1 LKNGTTSITRSDAN
15 HFSYARQLDGID
27 IAQIIMWGFSFSGGT
42 AIAAVAAD
50 AGIAGLMLLRPFLDG
65 LARLLKATKSSP
77 ALVAWILP
85 GAMKDK
91 LGGHTLTALTGQPGE
106 HAAMT
111 FPGEANGFAAAVPP
125 DSPCLQREHIG
136 AVSHSCG
143 HTIAVARGGAIWSFA
158 PDSHSRACSPVS
170 AVPDAAR
177 QAWVGAQRFVSR
189 HRPAR
194 VRPAQGRASAGSGL
208 RRPPGALGGS
218 GSGLRR
224 KHRTD
229 RGVRG
234 GPRRIDERRPR
245 WRRSTAYV
253 GRSGTHTGSATPTR
267 SELPMVA
274 AAPTRLPRRVPLNRT
289 TCGARQRIAVDRASA
304 AGVG

>member
-1 LKNGTTSITRSDAN
+1 MKNGTTSITRSDAN

-125 DSPCLQREHIG
+125 RLTVPSTRAHRGCFSLLRPYD
-136 AVSHSCG
+136 
-143 HTIAVARGGAIWSFA
+143 RGGARRGNLELCAGQSFT
-158 PDSHSRACSPVS
+158 
-170 AVPDAAR
+170 
-177 QAWVGAQRFVSR
+177 GMLT
-189 HRPAR
+189 R
-194 VRPAQGRASAGSGL
+194 V
-208 RRPPGALGGS
+208 
-218 GSGLRR
+218 
-224 KHRTD
+224 
-229 RGVRG
+229 
-234 GPRRIDERRPR
+234 RRPR
-245 WRRSTAYV
+245 RRKAGMGRSAAVRFSSPSGRRSS
-253 GRSGTHTGSATPTR
+253 RSGPS
-267 SELPMVA
+267 
-274 AAPTRLPRRVPLNRT
+274 
-289 TCGARQRIAVDRASA
+289 
-304 AGVG
+304 